1 MTGNFVKAP
10 SHLPINRTNDLGRR
24 ALHRVQFML
33 VKIAV
38 TTAHE
43 ENDSCSGCFLCGSAA
58 W

>member
-1 MTGNFVKAP
+1 MTGNFVEAP
-10 SHLPINRTNDLGRR
+10 SHLTINRANDLGRR

-33 VKIAV
+33 VKIDV

-43 ENDSCSGCFLCGSAA
+43 ENDRCSVSFLCGSAV